1 MTLKKLIDSEARALA
16 YLHAIPLAQARRE
29 LAEGCK
35 PTLESMAPWYERIAR
50 PYERTETV
58 R

>member
-1 MTLKKLIDSEARALA
+1 VTPKKLIDSEARALA
-16 YLHAIPLAQARRE
+16 YLHAIPLAQARRQVKRE
-29 LAEGCK
+29 LDSR
-35 PTLESMAPWYERIAR
+35 PQSMAPWYERIAR

>member
-1 MTLKKLIDSEARALA
+1 MRPRPTLESEARALA
-16 YLHAIPLAQARRE
+16 HLHAIPLAQARRQVKRE
-29 LAEGCK
+29 LDSRPER
-35 PTLESMAPWYERIAR
+35 LAPWYERIAR